1 MFDIFPAENGIY
13 VDGKRKGS
21 VSRFINHSCD
31 PNCELVRW
39 NVKGYTRIGIFALR
53 DIAPGEPLSYDYQFD
68 TQEQNTFKCACGKA
82 SCRGTMAPKTKH
94 QRIDWGNLSKGEK
107 SKMIAAERQK
117 AKASETKLARSLTG
131 KYLPGDSTTEV
142 RSGPTRSIFSVARE
156 RKIFLPRCARAGSKL
171 LSRREMMRRRAPK
184 SLIKIDSGV
193 MRMEQNARLLLRE
206 AEQEQMRSP
215 ASKKRKNNAK

>member
-1 MFDIFPAENGIY
+1 M
-13 VDGKRKGS
+13 DGKRKGS

-68 TQEQNTFKCACGKA
+68 TQEQSTFKCACGKA
-82 SCRGTMAPKTKH
+82 ACRGTMAPKTKH
-94 QRIDWGNLSKGEK
+94 QRIDWANLSKAEK

-117 AKASETKLARSLTG
+117 EKANETRLARSLTG

-142 RSGPTRSIFSVARE
+142 RSGPTKSIFSIARE
-156 RKIFLPRCARAGSKL
+156 KKIFLPRCARAGSKL
-171 LSRREMMRRRAPK
+171 MSRREMMRRRAPK
-184 SLIKIDSGV
+184 ALSKIDSGV
-193 MRMEQNARLLLRE
+193 IRTEEFQRLLRE
-206 AEQEQMRSP
+206 ELAKIRSP
-215 ASKKRKNNAK
+215 ASKKRKSSAK